1 MAGGSMS
8 SATLYTGITE
18 AKYAAIIHEVVEAA
32 LWDKN
37 VVKKLCRQE
46 DISGQPSRAFQ
57 LNFWDANT
65 AAAALTE
72 TEDLTN
78 TALTLASVT
87 LTTAE
92 VGAMTTLSDWLLE
105 TSIGMMR
112 EVTSYGTQLGMS
124 IADKID
130 TDLTSLFSA
139 LNGGTAAGAGT
150 ADTDVLDAIADAH
163 FILDANNA
171 EGVDRSCV
179 LHSEQISTLR
189 KQVVRS
195 EKTIFHDWASKT
207 GMYQDANG
215 YVGTMLNA
223 DLFMTNNVKEVT
235 GAKRG
240 AMVVPGKTLAYV
252 EKRGVRPFTERDESL
267 RATEVGATLAYAVG
281 EIRDKNGCAI
291 STNSTTSD

>member
-1 MAGGSMS
+1 MS

-18 AKYAAIIHEVVEAA
+18 AKYAAIIHEVVESA

-37 VVKKLCRQE
+37 VVKKLCRHE

-65 AAAALTE
+65 AASALTE
-72 TEDLTN
+72 TQDLTN

-112 EVTSYGTQLGMS
+112 EVTSYSTQLGMS

-130 TDLTSLFSA
+130 TDLTTLFGA
-139 LNGGTAAGAGT
+139 LNSGTAVGT
-150 ADTDVLDAIADAH
+150 GSGDTDVIDALASAQLTLDG
-163 FILDANNA
+163 NNA
-171 EGVDRSCV
+171 EGTDRAVV
-179 LHSEQISTLR
+179 LHSEQVGDLR
-189 KQVVRS
+189 KQVISQTGV
-195 EKTIFHDWASKT
+195 IFNDWASKT
-207 GMYQDANG
+207 GMYQDDNG
-215 YVGTMLNA
+215 YVGTMLHG
-223 DLFMTNNVKEVT
+223 DIFQTNNVLRLT
-235 GAKRG
+235 NALRG
-240 AMVVPGKTLAYV
+240 AMIVPGKTLAYV

-281 EIRDKNGCAI
+281 EIRDLNGVCI
-291 STNSTTSD
+291 STSGE